1 MFRLIVLIPLI
12 AFAALAAYL
21 AVGLTHDPRVLPTAL
36 LDKPAPEF
44 ALPPLREGGPGLAK
58 ADLKGQVSL
67 VNVFASWCVPCRA
80 EHPLLMRL
88 AQEKIV
94 PIYGI
99 NWQDKREDAPARSEK
114 QTYEL

>member
-88 AQEKIV
+88 AQEK
-94 PIYGI
+94 
-99 NWQDKREDAPARSEK
+99 RSEERRVGK
-114 QTYEL
+114 ECVSTCRSRWSPYH